1 MLADAAGTSQPVVAA
16 LLGLGA
22 AGLAGAVVAMAWS
35 VHSRQIRLAE
45 LLVRRQFILTRERP
59 VPADALNGYTP
70 LEADQLQETLEA
82 VGTREAHPGQRTQGS
97 PGGHPGHGSHS
108 AGPQGNGGHPGHASQ
123 AGHGGQPADGGR
135 PANGSQP
142 GDGGQPG
149 NASGQP
155 GNGNHQAR
163 GANAGRPGKLG
174 IEGPDTITV
183 GEQVCFRVRPTAVGT
198 SVTWAVGGGS
208 VSQAPDPTHP
218 DELLLIADRPGSM
231 TLHVRVREGLTERRE
246 TMAITAVP
254 EVAAP
259 APPFP
264 LRLFLHNWGLVVVA
278 IVVVGF
284 AGALDAL
291 GNLTSADFIALV
303 VPLTAL
309 LGVLAAVRG
318 SNEPGLPHRSPGHS
332 PPPPEH

>member
-22 AGLAGAVVAMAWS
+22 AGLAGAVVAMAWN
-35 VHSRQIRLAE
+35 VHARQIRLAE
-45 LLVRRQFILTRERP
+45 LLVRRQFVLTREP
-59 VPADALNGYTP
+59 PAQEEALNGHAV
-70 LEADQLQETLEA
+70 LEADRLQETLEA
-82 VGTREAHPGQRTQGS
+82 VGAREAQTGQKAHGTPGVPPGSGGPPGNGSHQGNAGS
-97 PGGHPGHGSHS
+97 PG
-108 AGPQGNGGHPGHASQ
+108 N
-123 AGHGGQPADGGR
+123 GGQPA
-135 PANGSQP
+135 
-142 GDGGQPG
+142 
-149 NASGQP
+149 
-155 GNGNHQAR
+155 R
-163 GANAGRPGKLG
+163 GAPTARPGKLV
-174 IEGPDTITV
+174 IEGPDTIVV

-231 TLHVRVREGLTERRE
+231 MLHVRVREGLTERRE
-246 TMAITAVP
+246 TMTITAVP
-254 EVAAP
+254 EVAPP

-264 LRLFLHNWGLVVVA
+264 LRLFLHGWGLVVVA
-278 IVVVGF
+278 VLVVGF

-318 SNEPGLPHRSPGHS
+318 SGEPSPGRTPGQNPS
-332 PPPPEH
+332 RPEP